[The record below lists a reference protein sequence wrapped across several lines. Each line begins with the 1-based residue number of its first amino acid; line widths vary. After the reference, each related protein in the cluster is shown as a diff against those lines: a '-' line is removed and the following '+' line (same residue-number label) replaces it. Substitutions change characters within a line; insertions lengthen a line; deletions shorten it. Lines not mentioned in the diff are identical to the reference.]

1 MDSFGMSCIKYL
13 LFVFNLL
20 FAISGIVILTV
31 GILIHQ
37 MYYNYQQFIDDR
49 FFSAPML
56 LIAVGVIVFIVAFF
70 GCCGAIRESNMML
83 ITFAILLCVIFI
95 TEIAGGVAG
104 YLMQDNIHDMLETR
118 MTALMKEYGG
128 DNKDY
133 TNSWDVVQYDLKCCG
148 VKGPEDWKEVF
159 KNSSLPHSCCND
171 ISVDDQCV
179 EEYAHKKGCLL
190 SLQAALKHNT
200 VLVGGF
206 GVGVAFVQLV
216 GVIFACCLARSIRQE
231 YETV

>member
-1 MDSFGMSCIKYL
+1 MDSFGMSCVKYL

-20 FAISGIVILTV
+20 FAISGIVIFTV
-31 GILIHQ
+31 GVLIQQ
-37 MYYNYQQFIDDR
+37 MYYTYQQFIDDK

-70 GCCGAIRESNMML
+70 GCCGAIRESNFML

-95 TEIAGGVAG
+95 TEVAGGVTG
-104 YLMQDNIHDMLETR
+104 YLMQDDIHDMLESR
-118 MTALMKEYGG
+118 MTTAMEKY
-128 DNKDY
+128 NITKDY
-133 TNSWDVVQYDLKCCG
+133 TNSWDVLQFDLQCCG
-148 VKGPEDWKEVF
+148 VNEPKDWEKVL
-159 KNSSLPHSCCND
+159 KSPTLPHSCCSN
-171 ISVDDQCV
+171 IPVEDQCT
-179 EEYAHKKGCLL
+179 YDKAYQKGCLQ
-190 SLQAALKHNT
+190 SLQTTLEHNT

-206 GVGVAFVQLV
+206 GVGVACVQLV